1 MNRFSCLRRPA
12 SALVALA
19 ILGLTLP
26 ALADESLP
34 FRGVADAAVIGVEP
48 VPDGLL
54 LTVAAT
60 GQATHL
66 GRFTREESVV
76 LHADGTLEGSL
87 VFIAANG
94 DQLYADVAGGFI
106 SPTTAVGTYTF
117 TGGTGRFA
125 NASGGADWVGVT
137 SDGIHVALTFE
148 GTIKF

>member
-1 MNRFSCLRRPA
+1 MNRFYCLRRMA
-12 SALVALA
+12 SALVVLT

-26 ALADESLP
+26 ALAGDALP
-34 FRGVADAAVIGVEP
+34 FRGVAAAMVTGVEP

-60 GQATHL
+60 GQATYL
-66 GRFTREESVV
+66 GKFTREESVV
-76 LHADGTLEGSL
+76 LHADGTVEGSL

-94 DQLYADVAGGFI
+94 DRLYADVAGGFI

-125 NASGGADWVGVT
+125 DASGEAEWVGVT
-137 SDGIHVALTFE
+137 TDGIHVALTFE
-148 GTIKF
+148 GTIEF